1 MSHARGTYRG
11 TAEPYLPMIAKIV
24 KGGNFRGV
32 VNYILDK
39 EKDAKIL
46 VCDGL
51 FSENKDKIVMSFE
64 AQSGMNPRVT
74 KPVGHIALA
83 FSREDKHR
91 LTDRTMAGI
100 ALEYLERMGIKD
112 TQALV
117 VRHLTRSIR
126 TCISHSTALQM
137 TAGQSATGT
146 SEYEAHASAR
156 S

>member
-1 MSHARGTYRG
+1 
-11 TAEPYLPMIAKIV
+11 MIAKIV

-83 FSREDKHR
+83 FSREDEH
-91 LTDRTMAGI
+91 
-100 ALEYLERMGIKD
+100 ALP
-112 TQALV
+112 T
-117 VRHLTRSIR
+117 
-126 TCISHSTALQM
+126 
-137 TAGQSATGT
+137 GQWQELHWNTWR
-146 SEYEAHASAR
+146 EWV
-156 S
+156 